1 LRFLKR
7 LGEDFRLF
15 ERPER
20 LDLGVLL
27 RASAANGVA
36 IGSLR
41 DIYEGRRYG
50 RRSCVLRYHA
60 APGAA
65 VSESA
70 SLR

>member
-7 LGEDFRLF
+7 LGEDLRLF

-20 LDLGVLL
+20 LDFGVLL
-27 RASAANGVA
+27 RASAAKGVA

-41 DIYEGRRYG
+41 DIYEGRR
-50 RRSCVLRYHA
+50 SCVLRYHA
-60 APGAA
+60 GSGAA